1 MFSVSLWLVECAI
14 QQPRRH
20 REHRDCT
27 EKKLKLRHYR
37 TFDRIDRIFQDEHV
51 ILKEMA
57 QVQID
62 NIKMAYTDAGAGRP
76 VLLLHGYPFNRSLW
90 NEQIAA
96 LSGSY
101 RVIAPD
107 LRGFGESDSS
117 EGPSTMNRMAQDV
130 ALLLDHLEI
139 PRVTIGS
146 LSMGGYVTLAFYK
159 QFASRV
165 RALILA
171 DTRATPDTE
180 EAKQNRAQQA
190 EKALADGMAGIA
202 DAMLPKLLTPET
214 VSRRPEIV
222 KRVRDMMLKT
232 KPEGAAAAL
241 RGMAVRDD
249 QTSLL
254 SKITVPTLILVGA
267 EDALTPVADSEKLND
282 GIAGS
287 RLVVLENAGHVSNLE
302 RTEKFND
309 ALLDFLSE
317 SSS

>member
-1 MFSVSLWLVECAI
+1 M
-14 QQPRRH
+14 P
-20 REHRDCT
+20 
-27 EKKLKLRHYR
+27 
-37 TFDRIDRIFQDEHV
+37 HV
-51 ILKEMA
+51 K
-57 QVQID
+57 ID
-62 NIKMAYTDAGAGRP
+62 NINFAYTDTGAGRP
-76 VLLLHGYPFNRSLW
+76 VVLLHGYPFNRSLW

-117 EGPSTMNRMAQDV
+117 DGPSTMNRMAQDV

-139 PRVTIGS
+139 PRVRIGA
-146 LSMGGYVTLAFYK
+146 LSMGGYVALAFYK

-171 DTRATPDTE
+171 DTRAQADTE

-190 EKALADGMAGIA
+190 EKALSEGMAGIA

-214 VSRRPEIV
+214 VSKRPEIV
-222 KRVRDMMLKT
+222 KRIRDMMLKT

-241 RGMAVRDD
+241 RGMAERDD
-249 QTSLL
+249 QTSL
-254 SKITVPTLILVGA
+254 KISVPTLIIVGA
-267 EDALTPVADSEKLND
+267 EDAITPVADSEKMKHA
-282 GIAGS
+282 IPGS

-302 RTEKFND
+302 RTEKFNE
-309 ALLDFLSE
+309 ALLDFLSD